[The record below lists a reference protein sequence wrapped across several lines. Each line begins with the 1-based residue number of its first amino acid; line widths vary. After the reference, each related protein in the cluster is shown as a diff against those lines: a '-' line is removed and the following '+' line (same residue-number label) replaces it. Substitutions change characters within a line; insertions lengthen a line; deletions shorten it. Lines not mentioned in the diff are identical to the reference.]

1 MSDVRVPMPTPHEL
15 CAARERALPEDGR
28 TRLIERLWHG
38 LGHRD
43 VRVWVE
49 RAGSMRGVRSNLVNG
64 LPPSWTGMRRAVD
77 WEAVAGVL
85 RDTLAPEVWERLVRE
100 HTTWKAA

>member
-1 MSDVRVPMPTPHEL
+1 MIAVP
-15 CAARERALPEDGR
+15 AAHPEGAPPSAGAPDALAAF
-28 TRLIERLWHG
+28 IERYWHA
-38 LGHRD
+38 LGAD
-43 VRVWVE
+43 EVRVWTVVE
-49 RAGSMRGVRSNLVNG
+49 GGRVVIRSNLVNG